1 MCFMSGK
8 VSFRMSTA
16 SDSVATGDGTTIIDG
31 YKISREE
38 RPPISWAPFSSN
50 SWRTRLKRVHTSL
63 VGISSNEADESS
75 CSGVP
80 LRYTYAYPNRCR
92 DPDSEFLTK
101 IESDVLLEI
110 ARSSAQV
117 FKDFETALKKPEDTK
132 SSSKKGRKSSVVP
145 KEELTVAS
153 KRRSTKRRSKES
165 EEKSESEKEL
175 RHTEKAL
182 VPPKRKEPKRSD
194 KLVLPKQAYL
204 DISKEVNDGD
214 LDLNIF
220 PGQSVS
226 STDIAGRT
234 DESEV
239 SELRM
244 DKSSSVNI
252 KSWPEERII
261 SHFGLKE
268 FTIDI
273 SEFPHHELQP
283 STSSQFAG
291 SGAIRK
297 LSTDELAN
305 DEEHSQL
312 SKNKENLVGLEPK
325 KRKRKRSLS
334 SSSSRSCSS
343 SDRGRNNHSCS
354 ESGTEPSP
362 QTRNTSK
369 KKGHSERPC
378 VECGRFLDSC
388 VMDWKET
395 LGTSTV
401 WCSRDCIERRVA
413 RAHEVLPEGYG
424 ALTLIRGDGQLLTT
438 GPTLANL
445 AEFIFKYPE
454 YEPVLPVA
462 KKKQVAK
469 NDQGPDT
476 KKSVS
481 RPLSKDADRV
491 RFNVR
496 RAFSDALLKRAKM
509 DKVKSAM
516 KLCKD
521 VSESIEAAL
530 FKSCGSNFSSTSYKT
545 WTKAF
550 IENVAD
556 CRNKGFY
563 YRVLTGM
570 ISVHKVVTL
579 DRNQMRKPE
588 YSSPLDVSWNSV
600 MMHLFRAMGINLVQ
614 CLSGTKMHRTVVRVC
629 GLDQNISTGGAMKKE
644 GISSIS
650 TKVSTTSTKKAE
662 PTGTVRVARRSEA
675 RKAPSANTSL
685 STLDSIL
692 GDGAKDT
699 TEQHLSHFYDVNCSI
714 CLAKQKSQ
722 AEAER
727 KEKEEKERQR
737 EEDRRFR
744 EMLPPIRQPDYARCG
759 GSSGLVDLDC
769 SMNSGRNS
777 ADELRRV
784 RTPESTGAACASDD
798 DYAVSY
804 GDPEESSPLFSDE
817 REIEAQRNP
826 STRDGNTSSSELMW
840 SCTRTVWS
848 GQISLNNASMRTSL
862 CLISNPVA
870 FRAAPELPPKLRIKG
885 RIVPLIVFD
894 YVHET
899 MRNGEHHVAV
909 LRLTDPVDF
918 ECEQRFLSMYE
929 DMVRKGRYFAVDVPQ
944 DTCFKDMY
952 LMPLAADEE
961 PPAILLPFDGPGIPK
976 RHSPMII
983 CVMVIYGP
991 GYSRGLKL
999 KCPQEPQVLSD
1010 RRQTPLLSRRSPPSC
1025 VPIPYEF
1032 GNLRPDI
1039 SRSHIPSVSMK
1050 LLDTDERSEVI
1061 DDPSSR
1067 INAPPDLLP
1076 AETTDIQTVRSPQQ
1090 FKSETSTPREPSD
1103 VAVLGEADSLLPSKF
1118 FLMCKEAAKEPSKV
1132 LNADEIETLPDLLL
1146 YIQLNNKPREI
1157 KEVVS
1162 RFMASSSLSDDDREL
1177 IRKKVLEKIANEK
1190 KKKSQNKVVA
1200 AEEST
1205 SRSVSQPKVDG
1216 VKKSESDETFNLS
1229 SLDFDSLNQLSTFV
1243 GASVQ
1248 DLLKQGEKLKED
1260 AEFFATPPSPP
1271 PPPPPPSAVAMTDD
1285 NKCAKIGGEV
1295 ANGEGQR
1302 SLPCSEMLPG
1312 PPPVPPVYGD
1322 NDSSGTDSP
1331 SENNNRKTSD
1341 SPTLPRPPPFPSLSV
1356 VPLPPPPSVVPDIA
1370 VPPPPPPPPM
1380 STTICVSTASA
1391 RQPEPTAQSFITA
1404 PPPPP
1409 SMFGSA
1415 TSTLPAIPPPPLGM
1429 FHPPAPG
1436 MIPDIPFPTSFINGP
1451 PPPPPFVAM
1460 GLPSQIVT
1468 SASRAPVPPMGITAS
1483 SSMMNPVRPSG
1494 FPNQGQVPVPHVDH
1508 KEFFPCTSS
1517 SRPGFIHTPHLHYP
1531 AHSNLSRMDTPRD
1544 RSGAVPGSLPA
1555 NRGSTKCSGATS
1567 MSTIPSTF
1575 GELAPLPS
1583 QLMSST
1589 ENPKGLLPSGVVSSA
1604 SHGPTDRNLTSATS
1618 APAPSPPSQQ
1628 YVDNSQLVGKNG
1640 PRTPSPEISKKHVY
1654 NAEIERLKKD
1664 IEKEKR
1670 DAELQARLNLLE
1682 MEFQARL
1689 PKRAPQSSSSK
1700 EDNCPPWH
1708 VSTNEGATSSKED
1721 IAKDCANDSDSMD
1734 VDGGEGDPEEE
1745 VGDKAS
1751 GNDHEMSN
1759 CERTPTDI
1767 PRDGY
1772 GVGRGQSFDYAGGRA
1787 FFPQV
1792 GPHGSFMGAS
1802 RAVTPHRG
1810 RFGFITTSGQ
1820 ADRSRGGFFPP
1831 PMRGV
1836 NRGAPNLRRGFPN
1849 TGGFRSPMTQQ
1860 PFRGRGGFYGPRRTG
1875 PRRGV

>member
-1 MCFMSGK
+1 MK
-8 VSFRMSTA
+8 
-16 SDSVATGDGTTIIDG
+16 
-31 YKISREE
+31 RE
-38 RPPISWAPFSSN
+38 
-50 SWRTRLKRVHTSL
+50 KRFQIKL
-63 VGISSNEADESS
+63 
-75 CSGVP
+75 
-80 LRYTYAYPNRCR
+80 
-92 DPDSEFLTK
+92 
-101 IESDVLLEI
+101 
-110 ARSSAQV
+110 
-117 FKDFETALKKPEDTK
+117 FKDFETALKKPEDMK
-132 SSSKKGRKSSVVP
+132 GSSKRGRKSSVVP
-145 KEELTVAS
+145 KEEQTVTS
-153 KRRSTKRRSKES
+153 KRRSTKRRRKEG

-194 KLVLPKQAYL
+194 KLVLPEQASL
-204 DISKEVNDGD
+204 DPKEVNDGD
-214 LDLNIF
+214 LDLNIS

-234 DESEV
+234 DGSDV

-252 KSWPEERII
+252 KSWSEERII

-283 STSSQFAG
+283 STSNQLAG
-291 SGAIRK
+291 GGTIRK

-305 DEEHSQL
+305 GEEHSHS
-312 SKNKENLVGLEPK
+312 SKNKENLVGLEHK
-325 KRKRKRSLS
+325 KKKRKRSLS

-343 SDRGRNNHSCS
+343 SDRGRNNHSCN

-388 VMDWKET
+388 VTEWKET

-424 ALTLIRGDGQLLTT
+424 ALTLLRGDGQLLTT
-438 GPTLANL
+438 GPTLTNL

-462 KKKQVAK
+462 KKKQVSK

-521 VSESIEAAL
+521 VSENIEAAL
-530 FKSCGSNFSSTSYKT
+530 FKSCGSNFSSISYKT

-563 YRVLTGM
+563 YRVLTGL

-588 YSSPLDVSWNSV
+588 YSSPLDDVQASVFSLVVPANSV
-600 MMHLFRAMGINLVQ
+600 VEQRDDASVSCDADKSDLNV
-614 CLSGTKMHRTVVRVC
+614 STVGV
-629 GLDQNISTGGAMKKE
+629 MKKE
-644 GISSIS
+644 GISSII

-662 PTGTVRVARRSEA
+662 PKGIVRVARRSDA
-675 RKAPSANTSL
+675 RKVPSANTSL

-759 GSSGLVDLDC
+759 SSSLVDLDY
-769 SMNSGRNS
+769 SMNSGRDS

-817 REIEAQRNP
+817 REIEAH
-826 STRDGNTSSSELMW
+826 
-840 SCTRTVWS
+840 TRTVWS

-862 CLISNPVA
+862 CLISNPIA

-918 ECEQRFLSMYE
+918 ECEQRFISMYE

-961 PPAILLPFDGPGIPK
+961 PPAVLLPFDGPGIPK

-999 KCPQEPQVLSD
+999 KSPQEPQVLSD
-1010 RRQTPLLSRRSPPSC
+1010 HRQIPLLSRRSPPSC
-1025 VPIPYEF
+1025 VPISYEF
-1032 GNLRPDI
+1032 GNLKPDV
-1039 SRSHIPSVSMK
+1039 SRSHIPSVSMQ

-1067 INAPPDLLP
+1067 INVPPDLLP
-1076 AETTDIQTVRSPQQ
+1076 AETTDIQTIRSPQQ
-1090 FKSETSTPREPSD
+1090 CKSETSTPREPSEI
-1103 VAVLGEADSLLPSKF
+1103 AVLGEADSLLPSKF

-1162 RFMASSSLSDDDREL
+1162 RFMASSALSDDDREL

-1190 KKKSQNKVVA
+1190 KKKSQNKVAA

-1205 SRSVSQPKVDG
+1205 SRSVNQPKVVG
-1216 VKKSESDETFNLS
+1216 VRKSESNETLNLN

-1260 AEFFATPPSPP
+1260 TEFFPTPSSPP

-1285 NKCAKIGGEV
+1285 NKCAKIGVEEV
-1295 ANGEGQR
+1295 NGEGQR

-1312 PPPVPPVYGD
+1312 PPPVPPVY
-1322 NDSSGTDSP
+1322 DSP

-1356 VPLPPPPSVVPDIA
+1356 VPLPPPPSLVP
-1370 VPPPPPPPPM
+1370 
-1380 STTICVSTASA
+1380 
-1391 RQPEPTAQSFITA
+1391 
-1404 PPPPP
+1404 
-1409 SMFGSA
+1409 GSA
-1415 TSTLPAIPPPPLGM
+1415 TSTLPTIPPPLLGM
-1429 FHPPAPG
+1429 FHPPTPG
-1436 MIPDIPFPTSFINGP
+1436 MVPDIAFPASYTNGP
-1451 PPPPPFVAM
+1451 PPPPPFAPM
-1460 GLPSQIVT
+1460 GLPSPVVT
-1468 SASRAPVPPMGITAS
+1468 STSRAPVPSVGITAS
-1483 SSMMNPVRPSG
+1483 SPLINSVRPSG

-1517 SRPGFIHTPHLHYP
+1517 SRPGFIHTPQVHYP
-1531 AHSNLSRMDTPRD
+1531 AHSNLARMDTPRD
-1544 RSGAVPGSLPA
+1544 RSGPVSGSLPA
-1555 NRGSTKCSGATS
+1555 NLGSTKCSGATS

-1575 GELAPLPS
+1575 GEVVPLPS

-1589 ENPKGLLPSGVVSSA
+1589 ENPKGLLPSGVSSA
-1604 SHGPTDRNLTSATS
+1604 SHGPKDRNLTSAPS
-1618 APAPSPPSQQ
+1618 APGKFYSSCIFLLLIKESPSSPSQQ
-1628 YVDNSQLVGKNG
+1628 YVDKSQLVGKNG

-1654 NAEIERLKKD
+1654 NAEIERLKND

-1682 MEFQARL
+1682 MEFQARASFYTVPVNFL
-1689 PKRAPQSSSSK
+1689 FPFFLF
-1700 EDNCPPWH
+1700 
-1708 VSTNEGATSSKED
+1708 
-1721 IAKDCANDSDSMD
+1721 IAVFN
-1734 VDGGEGDPEEE
+1734 
-1745 VGDKAS
+1745 
-1751 GNDHEMSN
+1751 
-1759 CERTPTDI
+1759 
-1767 PRDGY
+1767 
-1772 GVGRGQSFDYAGGRA
+1772 
-1787 FFPQV
+1787 
-1792 GPHGSFMGAS
+1792 
-1802 RAVTPHRG
+1802 
-1810 RFGFITTSGQ
+1810 
-1820 ADRSRGGFFPP
+1820 
-1831 PMRGV
+1831 
-1836 NRGAPNLRRGFPN
+1836 
-1849 TGGFRSPMTQQ
+1849 
-1860 PFRGRGGFYGPRRTG
+1860 
-1875 PRRGV
+1875 

>member
-1 MCFMSGK
+1 
-8 VSFRMSTA
+8 MSTA

-63 VGISSNEADESS
+63 VGISSNEADE
-75 CSGVP
+75 
-80 LRYTYAYPNRCR
+80 
-92 DPDSEFLTK
+92 
-101 IESDVLLEI
+101 
-110 ARSSAQV
+110 

-175 RHTEKAL
+175 RHTENAL

-226 STDIAGRT
+226 STVMKRKNFVTTLQFLAINLVNCGSLDFRHMYIAGRT

-283 STSSQFAG
+283 STSSQFVG

-588 YSSPLDVSWNSV
+588 YSSPLDDLKASVCSSEVPPTSVVEQRDDASVSCD
-600 MMHLFRAMGINLVQ
+600 GDK
-614 CLSGTKMHRTVVRVC
+614 SGTVFKC
-629 GLDQNISTGGAMKKE
+629 
-644 GISSIS
+644 
-650 TKVSTTSTKKAE
+650 
-662 PTGTVRVARRSEA
+662 
-675 RKAPSANTSL
+675 
-685 STLDSIL
+685 
-692 GDGAKDT
+692 
-699 TEQHLSHFYDVNCSI
+699 I

-817 REIEAQRNP
+817 REIEAQ
-826 STRDGNTSSSELMW
+826 
-840 SCTRTVWS
+840 
-848 GQISLNNASMRTSL
+848 
-862 CLISNPVA
+862 
-870 FRAAPELPPKLRIKG
+870 
-885 RIVPLIVFD
+885 
-894 YVHET
+894 Y
-899 MRNGEHHVAV
+899 
-909 LRLTDPVDF
+909 
-918 ECEQRFLSMYE
+918 
-929 DMVRKGRYFAVDVPQ
+929 
-944 DTCFKDMY
+944 
-952 LMPLAADEE
+952 
-961 PPAILLPFDGPGIPK
+961 
-976 RHSPMII
+976 I
-983 CVMVIYGP
+983 C
-991 GYSRGLKL
+991 
-999 KCPQEPQVLSD
+999 
-1010 RRQTPLLSRRSPPSC
+1010 
-1025 VPIPYEF
+1025 
-1032 GNLRPDI
+1032 
-1039 SRSHIPSVSMK
+1039 
-1050 LLDTDERSEVI
+1050 
-1061 DDPSSR
+1061 
-1067 INAPPDLLP
+1067 
-1076 AETTDIQTVRSPQQ
+1076 
-1090 FKSETSTPREPSD
+1090 
-1103 VAVLGEADSLLPSKF
+1103 
-1118 FLMCKEAAKEPSKV
+1118 
-1132 LNADEIETLPDLLL
+1132 
-1146 YIQLNNKPREI
+1146 
-1157 KEVVS
+1157 
-1162 RFMASSSLSDDDREL
+1162 
-1177 IRKKVLEKIANEK
+1177 
-1190 KKKSQNKVVA
+1190 
-1200 AEEST
+1200 
-1205 SRSVSQPKVDG
+1205 
-1216 VKKSESDETFNLS
+1216 
-1229 SLDFDSLNQLSTFV
+1229 
-1243 GASVQ
+1243 
-1248 DLLKQGEKLKED
+1248 D
-1260 AEFFATPPSPP
+1260 A
-1271 PPPPPPSAVAMTDD
+1271 
-1285 NKCAKIGGEV
+1285 
-1295 ANGEGQR
+1295 
-1302 SLPCSEMLPG
+1302 
-1312 PPPVPPVYGD
+1312 
-1322 NDSSGTDSP
+1322 
-1331 SENNNRKTSD
+1331 
-1341 SPTLPRPPPFPSLSV
+1341 
-1356 VPLPPPPSVVPDIA
+1356 
-1370 VPPPPPPPPM
+1370 
-1380 STTICVSTASA
+1380 
-1391 RQPEPTAQSFITA
+1391 FITA
-1404 PPPPP
+1404 YMRIRYRALGEIRRRVMEIPAVYTN
-1409 SMFGSA
+1409 SMERADFA
-1415 TSTLPAIPPPPLGM
+1415 KQRIYE
-1429 FHPPAPG
+1429 
-1436 MIPDIPFPTSFINGP
+1436 D
-1451 PPPPPFVAM
+1451 V
-1460 GLPSQIVT
+1460 IVFNIE
-1468 SASRAPVPPMGITAS
+1468 SRSIS
-1483 SSMMNPVRPSG
+1483 S
-1494 FPNQGQVPVPHVDH
+1494 
-1508 KEFFPCTSS
+1508 
-1517 SRPGFIHTPHLHYP
+1517 
-1531 AHSNLSRMDTPRD
+1531 
-1544 RSGAVPGSLPA
+1544 
-1555 NRGSTKCSGATS
+1555 CS
-1567 MSTIPSTF
+1567 
-1575 GELAPLPS
+1575 
-1583 QLMSST
+1583 
-1589 ENPKGLLPSGVVSSA
+1589 
-1604 SHGPTDRNLTSATS
+1604 
-1618 APAPSPPSQQ
+1618 
-1628 YVDNSQLVGKNG
+1628 
-1640 PRTPSPEISKKHVY
+1640 
-1654 NAEIERLKKD
+1654 
-1664 IEKEKR
+1664 
-1670 DAELQARLNLLE
+1670 
-1682 MEFQARL
+1682 
-1689 PKRAPQSSSSK
+1689 
-1700 EDNCPPWH
+1700 
-1708 VSTNEGATSSKED
+1708 
-1721 IAKDCANDSDSMD
+1721 
-1734 VDGGEGDPEEE
+1734 
-1745 VGDKAS
+1745 
-1751 GNDHEMSN
+1751 
-1759 CERTPTDI
+1759 
-1767 PRDGY
+1767 
-1772 GVGRGQSFDYAGGRA
+1772 
-1787 FFPQV
+1787 
-1792 GPHGSFMGAS
+1792 
-1802 RAVTPHRG
+1802 
-1810 RFGFITTSGQ
+1810 
-1820 ADRSRGGFFPP
+1820 
-1831 PMRGV
+1831 
-1836 NRGAPNLRRGFPN
+1836 
-1849 TGGFRSPMTQQ
+1849 
-1860 PFRGRGGFYGPRRTG
+1860 
-1875 PRRGV
+1875 